1 MIDQEPKARFHPR
14 GERAFSVPELA
25 TRSLQSLCRSRWLG
39 SVEDMTDKK
48 ITVERTIQAPTATV
62 FDVLSNPKRHVELDG
77 SGFVKGD
84 IGSNRIQQVGD
95 VFTMD
100 MNGDHM
106 GGDYQTEN
114 HVTGYSPNQLL
125 AWQTAPAGQ
134 QPPGWQWVWE
144 LEAEGSEA
152 TKVRHT
158 YDWSNVTDPELLKK
172 ISFPLVSQAQL
183 EDTLTNLD
191 QAVTGS

>member
-1 MIDQEPKARFHPR
+1 
-14 GERAFSVPELA
+14 
-25 TRSLQSLCRSRWLG
+25 
-39 SVEDMTDKK
+39 MTPDKS
-48 ITVERTIQAPTATV
+48 ITVERTIQASTSAV
-62 FDVLSNPKRHVELDG
+62 FEVLSNPQRHAQIDG

-84 IGSNRIQQVGD
+84 IGSDRIQQVGD

-100 MNGDHM
+100 MTGDHM

-114 HVTGYSPNQLL
+114 TVTGYSPNQLL

-134 QPPGWQWVWE
+134 QPPGWQWIWE

-152 TKVRHT
+152 TRVRHT
-158 YDWSNVTDPELLKK
+158 YDWSNVTDPDLLSK
-172 ISFPLVSQAQL
+172 ISFPLVSQSQL
-183 EDTLTNLD
+183 EDALTNLD

>member
-1 MIDQEPKARFHPR
+1 MD
-14 GERAFSVPELA
+14 
-25 TRSLQSLCRSRWLG
+25 
-39 SVEDMTDKK
+39 DKK
-48 ITVERTIQAPTATV
+48 ITVERTIQASTDAV
-62 FDVLSNPKRHVELDG
+62 FDVLSNPERHVELDG
-77 SGFVKGD
+77 SGFLRSD
-84 IGSNRIQQVGD
+84 DRSNRIQQVGD
-95 VFTMD
+95 VFTMN
-100 MNGDHM
+100 MSGDHM

-134 QPPGWQWVWE
+134 EPPGWQWVWE

-158 YDWSNVTDPELLKK
+158 YDWSNVTDRELLSK
-172 ISFPLVSQAQL
+172 ITFPLVSQAQL
-183 EDTLTNLD
+183 EDSLTNLD